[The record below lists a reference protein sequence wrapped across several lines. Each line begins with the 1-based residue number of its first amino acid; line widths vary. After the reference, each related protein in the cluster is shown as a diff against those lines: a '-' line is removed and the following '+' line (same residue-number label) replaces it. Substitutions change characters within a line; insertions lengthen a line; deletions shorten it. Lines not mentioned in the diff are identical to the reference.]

1 MSGPPLWSGWNGP
14 PARCGGQ
21 PARRSHCAEHAPN
34 NSIVCCA
41 EARRQVAAENGQ
53 VGRST
58 LNLTLALV
66 RSLCRRFATAVCG
79 PQQFESVPSRP
90 RATRRLQIAGT
101 AFVVV
106 WLACVLAAFGQ
117 TPPPKKGGKGKG
129 GPGNGE
135 VKMPTPAF
143 RTEVPAC
150 SHDVLLGR
158 PTRNTV
164 SASVLAFRE
173 LEVFIEHGTVAG
185 TYPSKTATVKLPSGE
200 PRALELTGLAANT
213 RHFYRLR
220 HRSGGAGE
228 FAADPERSFHT
239 ARAAGSA
246 FTFTVQADPHL
257 DFGTEPEVY
266 KQSLTNALAAQPD
279 FHVDLGDTFM
289 TDKYTDFKLAAPQY
303 LAQRY
308 YFGLVGHSAPVLLVL
323 GNHDGETLG
332 RGGDTT
338 MAAWSN
344 AMRKKYF
351 PNPEPNA
358 FFTGNA
364 TPHPQAGRLQDYYAF
379 EWGDALFIAL
389 DQFWFS
395 AKPRGGGKDGDN
407 WWRTLGTEQYTW
419 LRRMLETSRAKFTFV
434 FTHHLVGGATP
445 EGRGGA
451 EASRFFEWGGHEL
464 DGRNTFAQK
473 RPGWPAPI
481 HDLLAKRGGCIV
493 FHGHDHLYVRAER
506 DGVIY
511 QEVPQPGHARG
522 TTRSA
527 EEYSYRSGII
537 LPSSGILRVRVTPAE
552 AAVDY
557 VKADAAGTV
566 LHRYA
571 VGGAR

>member
-1 MSGPPLWSGWNGP
+1 MGASSAGVTDAGSTVRFSSRYSASRRPNPSKS
-14 PARCGGQ
+14 PAWGE
-21 PARRSHCAEHAPN
+21 EH
-34 NSIVCCA
+34 
-41 EARRQVAAENGQ
+41 RFRTRVAAG
-53 VGRST
+53 T
-58 LNLTLALV
+58 P
-66 RSLCRRFATAVCG
+66 FAFTIQADSHLDANMNPKVY
-79 PQQFESVPSRP
+79 ERM
-90 RATRRLQIAGT
+90 LQ
-101 AFVVV
+101 
-106 WLACVLAAFGQ
+106 
-117 TPPPKKGGKGKG
+117 
-129 GPGNGE
+129 N
-135 VKMPTPAF
+135 
-143 RTEVPAC
+143 
-150 SHDVLLGR
+150 
-158 PTRNTV
+158 
-164 SASVLAFRE
+164 
-173 LEVFIEHGTVAG
+173 
-185 TYPSKTATVKLPSGE
+185 
-200 PRALELTGLAANT
+200 
-213 RHFYRLR
+213 
-220 HRSGGAGE
+220 
-228 FAADPERSFHT
+228 
-239 ARAAGSA
+239 ARA
-246 FTFTVQADPHL
+246 D
-257 DFGTEPEVY
+257 
-266 KQSLTNALAAQPD
+266 KPD

-289 TDKYTDFKLAAPQY
+289 TDKRRGDFRETAPQY
-303 LAQRY
+303 DAQRY

-338 MAAWSN
+338 MAVWSN

-364 TPHPQAGRLQDYYAF
+364 TPHAQAGRLQDYYAF

-407 WWRTLGTEQYTW
+407 WWRTLGTEQYAW
-419 LRRMLETSRAKFTFV
+419 LRRTLETSRAKFTFV

-506 DGVIY
+506 DGVVY

-557 VKADAAGTV
+557 VKADPAGTV
-566 LHRYA
+566 LHRYV